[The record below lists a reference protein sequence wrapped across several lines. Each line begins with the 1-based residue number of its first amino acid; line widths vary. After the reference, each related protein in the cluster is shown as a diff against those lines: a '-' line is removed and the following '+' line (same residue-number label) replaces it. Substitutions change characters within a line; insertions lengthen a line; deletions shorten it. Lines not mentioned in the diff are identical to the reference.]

1 MAELQ
6 QISLGKLVN
15 NTGQIAGVPKNPR
28 QIRNE
33 QYDKL
38 LQSLKESDLT
48 DYKPLMVYPQGG
60 KFIVLGGN
68 MRLRAL
74 RELKA
79 ETVSCI
85 IVPEGTD
92 AETLRKLVIIDNTE
106 FGEYDWDDLANDWG
120 DLPLID
126 WGVTI
131 PWDAETEEEN
141 SANESE
147 KRDLS
152 DQITIEYKV
161 EVTCVNEAEQEQLYN
176 KLTEEGF
183 TCRLLTL

>member
-79 ETVSCI
+79 ETVSS
-85 IVPEGTD
+85 VG
-92 AETLRKLVIIDNTE
+92 
-106 FGEYDWDDLANDWG
+106 
-120 DLPLID
+120 
-126 WGVTI
+126 
-131 PWDAETEEEN
+131 
-141 SANESE
+141 
-147 KRDLS
+147 LS
-152 DQITIEYKV
+152 RH
-161 EVTCVNEAEQEQLYN
+161 
-176 KLTEEGF
+176 GR
-183 TCRLLTL
+183 RLLWRVCRKEAQNELG